1 MGTLDNQLKYK
12 LQPMVPPWADMTID
26 IELMSK
32 LLDASRRLSRLD
44 GYVSRLPNREL
55 FINAIV
61 YREANASCIIDGL
74 RKSDRIINNYHE
86 LLLSESIKA
95 CNGKR
100 LTEETLLK
108 MYTNLRNGLDDNPPR
123 NQNIYARKATFLTQ
137 FMNNSHSLPKDP
149 LFRMS
154 LLQYQFEATY
164 PFQNGDGRA
173 GRLVAIL
180 YLIQEGLLS
189 QPCLCLSGCYVQH
202 PARYCEAVKSVSV
215 SRNWEQWVEHTLKC
229 ICCASDY
236 TMELIRRIQEIQNR
250 IEAAIAENN
259 LKMDRLDL
267 SVLLNI
273 PYISPRQFLSGSIK
287 SVNTAKKYL
296 VQLERLGIL
305 TKAKVG
311 KEYVWVNTE
320 LMSVLS
326 LPPSP
331 QERCCCQC

>member
-1 MGTLDNQLKYK
+1 MTTNDNNIKYK
-12 LQPMVPPWADMTID
+12 ILPMVPPWADLIID
-26 IELMSK
+26 AELMTK

-44 GYVSRLPNREL
+44 GLVTKLPNREL

-61 YREANASCIIDGL
+61 YKEANASCLIDGL
-74 RKSDRIINNYHE
+74 RKSDQIINNYHN
-86 LLLSESIKA
+86 LLLSESSNA
-95 CNGKR
+95 CNGER
-100 LTEETLLK
+100 LTEETLLNI
-108 MYTNLRNGLDDNPPR
+108 YFRLRNGLDDDPSR
-123 NQNIYARKATFLTQ
+123 NQNLYARKAAFLTQ
-137 FMNNSHSLPKDP
+137 YINNNHSLPKDP

-154 LLQYQFEATY
+154 ILQYQFEATH
-164 PFQNGDGRA
+164 PFQDGDGRV
-173 GRLVAIL
+173 GRLVTIL

-189 QPCLCLSGCYVQH
+189 QPCLCLSGCYVQQ
-202 PARYCEAVKSVSV
+202 PDLYFEAEKSVSV
-215 SRNWEQWVEHTLKC
+215 SRNWKQWVMHTLKC

-236 TMELIRRIQEIQNR
+236 TMDLIRRIQEIQNR

-296 VQLERLGIL
+296 VQLERLGFL

-326 LPPSP
+326 SPPSP
-331 QERCCCQC
+331 QERYCCQC